1 DERERKMYHQLQRWI
16 VQRTSEVV
24 TTKAGPCTI
33 VADISAEYR
42 SPNMDGLSRVFLLRD
57 ARLFNRTTAEPGH
70 AVIQFIPYAGSTS
83 NGGPAELERAPP
95 LIVLRVWIGG
105 SDFPF
110 MIDTGS
116 QIDCIHATVWRAL
129 GGLDPLLPSAGRL
142 VNVTGTRFRCLGVWR
157 TIITVGTISSPI
169 DLHVVEDLSAPG
181 ILGRPWQRSNRM
193 WMNDTVDDVYI
204 GIQSRDGFHTFGML
218 VTSIEAQRRQWRE
231 AALICGSVSAEDT
244 MEVDFAESHRVRELM
259 DPVQMQDESKPT
271 SKAVSAET
279 EVNLSLDSPPKLD
292 PWQLKEDPETGGLEP
307 EAEASLTM
315 RENDMYRSLLWQFC
329 IQRLIPRLKNPSSIE
344 SFEIM
349 ESDQLDLAADGMTGI
364 STKEELFLLRNLM
377 ARIDGRFREGHAV
390 LRMVY
395 FPHET
400 ERMRRANEGLNPEGV
415 QMINRPESEILREED
430 IFRKLLSY
438 YRQAPTS
445 VATNCYEPFISHD
458 VFTLRTV

>member
-24 TTKAGPCTI
+24 TTRAGPCTI

-142 VNVTGTRFRCLGVWR
+142 VNVTGTHFRCLGVWR

-193 WMNDTVDDVYI
+193 WMNDTVDGVYI

-259 DPVQMQDESKPT
+259 DPVQMQDET
-271 SKAVSAET
+271 
-279 EVNLSLDSPPKLD
+279 
-292 PWQLKEDPETGGLEP
+292 
-307 EAEASLTM
+307 
-315 RENDMYRSLLWQFC
+315 
-329 IQRLIPRLKNPSSIE
+329 
-344 SFEIM
+344 
-349 ESDQLDLAADGMTGI
+349 
-364 STKEELFLLRNLM
+364 
-377 ARIDGRFREGHAV
+377 
-390 LRMVY
+390 
-395 FPHET
+395 
-400 ERMRRANEGLNPEGV
+400 NEGLNPEGV

-438 YRQAPTS
+438 YRQDHMLPSLTRRKKVES
-445 VATNCYEPFISHD
+445 VEVMEVDQLDTGAAWITGISYDEDRFILRNVLIKVNGRYEEGHGVLTMIYFPH
-458 VFTLRTV
+458 VTERV